1 MISNDKISAII
12 EDCEAIGYQV
22 RVRDISF
29 VILSKH
35 FEDASVAYKAVFG
48 SDANEG
54 VIESYITSKEIVYL
68 KSYMDSNSLLGN
80 KKKGRK
86 KLNDEDDITF
96 DENKAEIIKL
106 IKETQKALEEG
117 KIKSADALK
126 IQADL
131 RVKLND
137 KFSVKDESQDS
148 LVLVNMK
155 YNAICSGCGRELYI
169 PTKEDLMR
177 QYNLVENK

>member
-1 MISNDKISAII
+1 MISNDKISTII
-12 EDCEAIGYQV
+12 DDCKVVGYQV

-54 VIESYITSKEIVYL
+54 TIESYIE
-68 KSYMDSNSLLGN
+68 SNGLVGG
-80 KKKGRK
+80 KKKGK
-86 KLNDEDDITF
+86 KKFNEEDDITF

-137 KFSVKDESQDS
+137 KFSVTDNNKDNLVQ
-148 LVLVNMK
+148 VLVK
-155 YNAICSGCGRELYI
+155 YNSICQCGREIYV
-169 PTKEDLMR
+169 PTKEELMEK
-177 QYNLVENK
+177 YNLTEKKKE

>member
-1 MISNDKISAII
+1 MISNDKISTII
-12 EDCEAIGYQV
+12 EDCKLVGCQV

-54 VIESYITSKEIVYL
+54 TIESYIASKEITYL
-68 KSYMDSNSLLGN
+68 KNYIESNGLVGG
-80 KKKGRK
+80 KKKGK
-86 KLNDEDDITF
+86 KKFNEEDDITF

-148 LVLVNMK
+148 LVVVNMK
-155 YNAICSGCGRELYI
+155 YNAICSCGRELYI
-169 PTKEDLMR
+169 PTKEDLMQ

>member
-12 EDCEAIGYQV
+12 EDCKMSGFQV

-35 FEDASVAYKAVFG
+35 YEDVSVAYKAIFG
-48 SDANEG
+48 SDVSDS
-54 VIESYITSKEIVYL
+54 VIDEYVKSKEMVFL
-68 KSYMDSNSLLGN
+68 KSYLDSNIL
-80 KKKGRK
+80 KGSKRRK
-86 KLNDEDDITF
+86 GKLSEEDDITF
-96 DENKAEIIKL
+96 DENKAEIINL

-137 KFSVKDESQDS
+137 KFNINDTSKDS
-148 LVLVNMK
+148 LVCVAQKFDSLCPYCQHEVASRPMSKDEAMK
-155 YNAICSGCGRELYI
+155 
-169 PTKEDLMR
+169 M
-177 QYNLVENK
+177 YNLKEK